1 MRKPVIST
9 KGYSKEE
16 QESVCTYDVLNDE
29 WVFYTTCRKHITK
42 LLKTYKD
49 VSNAKIEVL
58 EEYANGTP
66 VAIQVT
72 VQGDLVTFRK
82 PTSKAKREKLREQAK
97 GRFDK

>member
-16 QESVCTYDVLNDE
+16 QETSCNYDPLTETWDI
-29 WVFYTTCRKHITK
+29 YSSHRQHITK
-42 LLKTYKD
+42 LLRTYKD
-49 VSNAKIEVL
+49 IDSADIQVL
-58 EEYANGTP
+58 EQYENGTP

-72 VQGDLVTFRK
+72 VKGDLITFRK

>member
-1 MRKPVIST
+1 MRKPVSST

-16 QESVCTYDVLNDE
+16 QE
-29 WVFYTTCRKHITK
+29 TTCNYDPLTETWDIYSSHRQHITK

-49 VSNAKIEVL
+49 IDSADIQVL
-58 EEYANGTP
+58 EQYENGTP

-72 VQGDLVTFRK
+72 VKGDLITFRK

>member
-49 VSNAKIEVL
+49 IDSADIQVL
-58 EEYANGTP
+58 EQYENGTP
-66 VAIQVT
+66 VAIQIT
-72 VQGDLVTFRK
+72 VKGDLITFRK